1 MSARIEVT
9 MTDEQARR
17 VMDNERQAWEKNTE
31 AVKKLGSQVSKNE
44 RTQIRAANAIIKKQ
58 RSAKQ
63 VLDDNIKALQA
74 YGATGREAAVKSATA
89 IGRLKTAYKEQ
100 EAAAVEAARKGTDA
114 YKEQQR
120 QVMRGVETTK
130 RLKEANQTLDQKYR
144 ELRTSIRDAMRAGK
158 IGADEART
166 AIKQLNE
173 EQKKA
178 KTTNPFGGK
187 AVANIAQYAAGV
199 GSVATAIRGVR
210 AAYRLVQE
218 EIDKGKSETEKL
230 ERSRG
235 NIAQISGP
243 ENFQSR
249 LATAD
254 AAAAK
259 FGIDRSATAKALF
272 DITSNRRLNETDKET
287 KKSFQTA
294 VEFDRVVPA
303 EVAATFIGEFRKV
316 FDRENLT
323 ARESV
328 NLGLSAAAN
337 SAFNIQQLQPQL
349 QTAGQGSLN
358 LPGVTSSD
366 VAALTA
372 SIAVITK
379 ERTGRTVQALQ
390 ANFGAELIKQ
400 QDALKKARIDFENAK
415 TETERAA
422 ITERGTAAADAV
434 KLLSSDLIPII
445 EGLSKEENKG
455 LRESIIGDNKKLL
468 TNFQTAVSILSQVK
482 AVDKNIERDVSRSGT
497 DSDLLATKNRLL
509 ESDKI
514 INAGIEVKKSEI
526 ARDISAE
533 KFGSERGNK
542 IQTDSN
548 RLATQLNQDG
558 SNIAQRG
565 LATAGQVISQTGDF
579 IAEERVL
586 TTFLKSI
593 FGDGVDLKQR
603 LANGQSAQGQQPT
616 ETEKRQTELLKTM
629 ATNSGKQARAA
640 EKTAAA
646 ITEAQT
652 EGVE

>member
-17 VMDNERQAWEKNTE
+17 VLDNERQAWEKNTE

-120 QVMRGVETTK
+120 QVMRGVETTN
-130 RLKEANQTLDQKYR
+130 RLKEANKTLDQKYR
-144 ELRTSIRDAMRAGK
+144 ELRTSVRDAMRAGK

-178 KTTNPFGGK
+178 KSTNPFGGK

-272 DITSNRRLNETDKET
+272 DITSNRRLNETDEET
-287 KKSFQTA
+287 KKSFETA
-294 VEFDRVVPA
+294 VKFDRVVPA

-316 FDRENLT
+316 FDKENLT

-349 QTAGQGSLN
+349 QTAGQGSLS
-358 LPGVTSSD
+358 LPGVESSD
-366 VAALTA
+366 VAAVTA
-372 SIAVITK
+372 SLAVITK

-400 QDALKKARIDFENAK
+400 KDTLEQARKEFLEATTDK
-415 TETERAA
+415 QRSAA
-422 ITERGTAAADAV
+422 EDKGTAAAEAV
-434 KLLSSDLIPII
+434 KLLSGNLIPII
-445 EGLSKEENKG
+445 ENLSKDENKG
-455 LRESIIGDNKKLL
+455 LRQTIIGDNKKLL
-468 TNFQTAVSILSQVK
+468 TNFNTAVSLLPTIK
-482 AVDKNIERDVSRSGT
+482 EVDKNIERDVSRSGT
-497 DSDLLATKNRLL
+497 ERDLLATKNRLL
-509 ESDKI
+509 ESDKV

-526 ARDISAE
+526 AREISAE
-533 KFGSERGNK
+533 QFGSKRGNEITTQENRVATFLNNKNAGGVERGINE
-542 IQTDSN
+542 IG
-548 RLATQLNQDG
+548 RLLVRGAKVADG
-558 SNIAQRG
+558 NEDGFFTGAVNS
-565 LATAGQVISQTGDF
+565 LAPTPEQAV
-579 IAEERVL
+579 ALAVKE
-586 TTFLKSI
+586 
-593 FGDGVDLKQR
+593 
-603 LANGQSAQGQQPT
+603 LANKQPT
-616 ETEKRQTELLKTM
+616 ETETRQTELLQTM

-646 ITEAQT
+646 IAGAQT